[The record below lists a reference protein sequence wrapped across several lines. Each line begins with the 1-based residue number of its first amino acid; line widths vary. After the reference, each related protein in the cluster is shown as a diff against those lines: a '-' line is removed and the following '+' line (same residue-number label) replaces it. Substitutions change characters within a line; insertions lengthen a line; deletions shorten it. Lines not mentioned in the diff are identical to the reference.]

1 MNLIE
6 IEDLSFRFP
15 GRRRPVLDRISLS
28 IQKGERVL
36 LFGASGSGKST
47 LLQILA
53 GLAPEHTGG
62 ELTGTRRLLYRR
74 RGVVLQN
81 PEAQII
87 TPTVI
92 EELAFP
98 LENEGVA
105 PEEILRRA
113 EDALSRFGMTGFA
126 QRHPLSLSG
135 GECQRLSLACALM
148 GNPEVLFLDEP
159 TSFLDEERAIQFF
172 KDLRQLPPE
181 ITVILVE
188 HRYELLADFCHRWI
202 KVEKGKLYEEE
213 GPPRSA
219 LAASTVVSSQN
230 SPPVLEDPSREEPE
244 GSRKVGQSLAAAPST
259 HSPPQRANPLL
270 EIRHL
275 SHSYPGG
282 PSLFQ
287 NLSLSLPHGTCLA
300 LQGPSGCGKTTVL
313 KKILRL
319 LPVEKGKIFIEGK
332 DGALLTQEA
341 LYSYIAYVP
350 QNPEHLFIADT
361 VREEL
366 HLALSQGERNS
377 APSHSR
383 AFELAERFS
392 LTHRL
397 GTNPFKLSEGE
408 KRRLTLCIALA
419 MGRPLIIMDEP
430 TYGLDQ
436 ENRLILLELL
446 NQSIR
451 EQQTILMVSH
461 DTPFLSRLPCT
472 IRTFKE
478 GYLW

>member
-15 GRRRPVLDRISLS
+15 GRRRPVLDHVSLA

-36 LFGASGSGKST
+36 LFGSSGSGKST
-47 LLQILA
+47 LLQILG

-62 ELTGTRRLLYRR
+62 ELTGNRRLLYHR

-87 TPTVI
+87 TPTVL

-98 LENEGVA
+98 LENEGI
-105 PEEILRRA
+105 PPKEILQRT
-113 EDALSRFGMTGFA
+113 EDALSRFGMAGFA

-148 GNPEVLFLDEP
+148 GKPEVLFLDEP
-159 TSFLDEERAIQFF
+159 TSFLDEERALQFF
-172 KDLRQLPPE
+172 KDLRKLPPE

-219 LAASTVVSSQN
+219 LASSTFVSSQN
-230 SPPVLEDPSREEPE
+230 SATVPENPSRGEPE
-244 GSRKVGQSLAAAPST
+244 ASREVGQSIAAAPST
-259 HSPPQRANPLL
+259 QSPAQSAAPLL
-270 EIRHL
+270 EIRNL

-282 PSLFQ
+282 LPIFQ
-287 NLSLSLPHGTCLA
+287 NLSLGLPRGTCLA

-319 LPVEKGKIFIEGK
+319 LPAEKGKIFIDGK
-332 DGALLTQEA
+332 DGALLTQEE

-366 HLALSQGERNS
+366 NLALSRGERSS
-377 APSHSR
+377 ASSHSR

-419 MGRPLIIMDEP
+419 MDRPLIIMDEP

-446 NQSIR
+446 NQSIQ